1 MPEWRSTLVPCP
13 RCNPE
18 DDVHASQ
25 PPPPPDG
32 VDEDGKPLR
41 RVRCHLCMDARLV
54 RPEVAARWRE
64 LDPPGG
70 RAR

>member
-1 MPEWRSTLVPCP
+1 M
-13 RCNPE
+13 
-18 DDVHASQ
+18 HASQ